1 MARVQNEPGG
11 ELALEAMSEYSL
23 EDMGRRTL
31 SFVKRMMQN
40 PETRAMIEARA
51 AQIRAA
57 QSEVT
62 V

>member
-1 MARVQNEPGG
+1 MATPQNKPGG

-23 EDMGRRTL
+23 EEMGRKTL
-31 SFVKRMMQN
+31 SFVRRMMQN
-40 PETRAMIEARA
+40 PEARAIIEARA

-57 QSEVT
+57 QMEVT